1 MLLLID
7 DNLTISAVQD
17 KFSDSYPGL
26 KLMFYKKEPRDREH
40 VAAEF
45 ISDDHARIGALRK
58 DHHSGELQ
66 IFSWLTVREV
76 EKVFRKDF
84 GLHVRIF
91 RNELNQWIPVTHTN
105 KYSLRKQQEFSQN
118 ATVSIDPV
126 VEEQL
131 EEYGYL

>member
-7 DNLTISAVQD
+7 DNLTISEVQD

-26 KLMFYKKEPRDREH
+26 KLMFYNNEPRDRER
-40 VAAEF
+40 VESDF
-45 ISDDHARIGALRK
+45 ISDDHVRIGTIRK

-76 EKVFRKDF
+76 EKAFRKDF
-84 GLHVRIF
+84 GLHVRMF
-91 RNELNQWIPVTHTN
+91 RNELNQWIPVTQTG

-118 ATVSIDPV
+118 AAVSIDPV